1 MKRIIKLSFL
11 FISLF
16 LIFFLISCHRVT
28 GNKIHFEMVS
38 ASIQDN
44 KLEIQTDW
52 GLMSIDK
59 DSKKY
64 SISSGNNSNLSACEY
79 VVFGGTAPRYRI
91 DIKEGYENIEDDIL
105 GLNTLGKNS
114 VILTEG
120 YLVDD
125 YVYGICNVYSDT
137 VGYLSGGGNYAEEEI
152 AYSIYYKYDSIND
165 TLETI
170 CKLNKS
176 TMVAFNK
183 NYVIYWKNKKFYS
196 YNIETEEKTELC
208 KHLSYDSGLQHQSGT
223 YVYFNNNYVIFE
235 MRKAKSFND
244 YYYYYLY
251 EYGKDIIK
259 LDKASETN

>member
-1 MKRIIKLSFL
+1 MKNKKLFVVINI
-11 FISLF
+11 FIM
-16 LIFFLISCHRVT
+16 LIMLTSCHRVT
-28 GNKIHFEMVS
+28 GNEIHFEMVS

-44 KLEIQTDW
+44 KLEIQTYW

-64 SISSGNNSNLSACEY
+64 SISSGNNLNSSACEY
-79 VVFGGTAPRYRI
+79 VVFGGTAPCYGI

-105 GLNTLGKNS
+105 GLNTLGKRS
-114 VILTEG
+114 VIRTEG

-152 AYSIYYKYDSIND
+152 AYSIYYKYDYIND
-165 TLETI
+165 VMETI
-170 CKLNKS
+170 CKLDKS
-176 TMVAFNK
+176 TMVAYNDD
-183 NYVIYWKNKKFYS
+183 YVVYWKNKKFYS
-196 YNIETEEKTELC
+196 YNIETQETKELC
-208 KHLSYDSGLQHQSGT
+208 DHLSYDSGLQHQSGT

-259 LDKASETN
+259 LTELSD